1 MYFFEFDTAGNSLR
15 GSLPQV
21 GSSKSLDVYVVT
33 CLIYAFAALIEYAV
47 LGVTTVK
54 WARRKNHQ
62 VCLLWFRFFNSFSFT
77 VKHITKHNMLHKSFI
92 LNQKERSKNYILT
105 NFSLIFHF
113 NTIPFT
119 P

>member
-47 LGVTTVK
+47 LGVTTIK
-54 WARRKNHQ
+54 WASRKNHE

-77 VKHITKHNMLHKSFI
+77 VKHYETQYVTQKFYIEPKKKDATIT
-92 LNQKERSKNYILT
+92 Y
-105 NFSLIFHF
+105 
-113 NTIPFT
+113 
-119 P
+119 